1 MWMPP
6 RRKRQLG
13 VNVRLIETT
22 SSPNRHIYIRHH
34 LCLIMAKNKAPARKP
49 DLRTTT
55 DARIPT
61 NTGPVLGDCY
71 ECDGPCHEYINL
83 AGTDGGNTLICLPCY
98 ANHLDW
104 ELIPYDDLEQ
114 IELPLSPET
123 IEKYSIIPNGVN
135 QTLDCG
141 CILTDMNDG
150 GKKYITLC
158 DTHRIF
164 LDAKILMVELDYQ
177 SCTDCDKLF
186 PEHELTLCRA
196 RKNMETICLCP
207 GCFIESPYYYSEWGA

>member
-1 MWMPP
+1 
-6 RRKRQLG
+6 
-13 VNVRLIETT
+13 
-22 SSPNRHIYIRHH
+22 
-34 LCLIMAKNKAPARKP
+34 MAKSEPHTVKT

-61 NTGPVLGDCY
+61 NTGPVLGDCI
-71 ECDGPCHEYINL
+71 ECGGPCHEYINL
-83 AGTDGGNTLICLPCY
+83 TGTDGGNELVCLPCF
-98 ANHLDW
+98 ANYFDV
-104 ELIPYDDLEQ
+104 ETIPYDDWEK

-135 QTLDCG
+135 QILDCG
-141 CILTDMNDG
+141 CILTDMNHRFKSSLG
-150 GKKYITLC
+150 GRQHHITLC
-158 DTHRIF
+158 STHRIF
-164 LDAKILMVELDYQ
+164 LDAKISMVELDYQ
-177 SCTDCDKLF
+177 SCTDCDMMF